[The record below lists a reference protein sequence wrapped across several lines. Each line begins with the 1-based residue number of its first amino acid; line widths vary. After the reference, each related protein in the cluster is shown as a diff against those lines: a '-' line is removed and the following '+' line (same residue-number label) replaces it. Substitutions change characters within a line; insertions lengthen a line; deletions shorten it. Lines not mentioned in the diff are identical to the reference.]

1 MKRQVVIK
9 STEDLDRLEQSIID
23 AVQVTTTVLRTMLAT
38 ADGLATFAQLKFT
51 NAGRDPLEPERPLN
65 VIEQLNQTF
74 TCLASVAGARWLVE
88 KHPECLPAVLNLG
101 TASGY
106 DIQSICGRFVA
117 ETFAVTHPASN
128 DKLQKDVRR
137 MQNAEAE
144 NRFIF
149 YLSPDT
155 TPARQV
161 PGVTIVRLDHPVI
174 RGLPSD
180 A

>member
-1 MKRQVVIK
+1 
-9 STEDLDRLEQSIID
+9 
-23 AVQVTTTVLRTMLAT
+23 
-38 ADGLATFAQLKFT
+38 
-51 NAGRDPLEPERPLN
+51 
-65 VIEQLNQTF
+65 
-74 TCLASVAGARWLVE
+74 
-88 KHPECLPAVLNLG
+88 
-101 TASGY
+101 
-106 DIQSICGRFVA
+106 
-117 ETFAVTHPASN
+117 
-128 DKLQKDVRR
+128 